1 MPCCYHHYHY
11 RESNDYDSDLEN
23 ALENLASNENFTEAI
38 DELRNLVN
46 ADFSTLSNRELC
58 RLFRFL
64 SCYFCRR

>member
-1 MPCCYHHYHY
+1 MHCCCHHY
-11 RESNDYDSDLEN
+11 RFGESNDNDSDFEN
-23 ALENLASNENFTEAI
+23 AIESLASNENFTEAI

-46 ADFSTLSNRELC
+46 ADLSTLSNRELC